1 MPPASDRTP
10 LLSPDGD
17 TVGTDPRVDDTRA
30 DLRRVADSFPRSVW
44 LIATV
49 EFCERFSFFGIV
61 GLMQNFLQNKPD
73 DALHTGGIGECHLNT
88 FIFAVV
94 N

>member
-49 EFCERFSFFGIV
+49 EFCERFSFFR
-61 GLMQNFLQNKPD
+61 NRWF
-73 DALHTGGIGECHLNT
+73 DAEFPTKQT
-88 FIFAVV
+88 R
-94 N
+94 

>member
-30 DLRRVADSFPRSVW
+30 DLRRDGVAVP
-44 LIATV
+44 
-49 EFCERFSFFGIV
+49 
-61 GLMQNFLQNKPD
+61 
-73 DALHTGGIGECHLNT
+73 
-88 FIFAVV
+88 
-94 N
+94 